1 MFLPMIKIE
10 KIVGGR
16 RIQKETPLFS
26 RYLFVQLNQVN
37 SDWSPL
43 RSARGVS
50 GLVRFGST
58 IPSLSSDQLNIFKN
72 WVSHLPKKD
81 CFLPGQLV
89 HMIAGPLRGLRRIF
103 EKLTKE
109 ADGEERAIFF

>member
-1 MFLPMIKIE
+1 
-10 KIVGGR
+10 
-16 RIQKETPLFS
+16 
-26 RYLFVQLNQVN
+26 
-37 SDWSPL
+37 
-43 RSARGVS
+43 VS

-89 HMIAGPLRGLRRIF
+89 HMIAGPLRGLRGIF

-109 ADGEERAIFF
+109 ADGEERAIIFFEIFGKTQKITSSLDSLGNS